1 MKASSKREG
10 KREEKPESGAAQ
22 DAELSF
28 EKAMQRIEA
37 IVGAMESGS
46 LDLEE
51 MIARF
56 EEGQKL
62 IRLCAKKLNEVEQ
75 KVELLVKKGDAV
87 LAEPFEAESA
97 AGNED
102 AADEVGAGGKEE
114 LF

>member
-28 EKAMQRIEA
+28 EKAMQRLEA
-37 IVGAMESGS
+37 IVGAMENGS

-75 KVELLVKKGDAV
+75 KVELLVKKGDEV
-87 LAEPFEAESA
+87 LTEPFEAESA
-97 AGNED
+97 EAED
-102 AADEVGAGGKEE
+102 VADKVGAGGKEE